1 MPLVLDIADSADS
14 SLDECVDALR
24 ASGFRPGEDES
35 LHHAA
40 RQLRRLGNNPTF
52 LGDRIVEELARRHRE
67 EDQGNSYGAAVLIL
81 APAGGADFFMRA
93 NIWPS
98 ADEHAVR
105 ASSTDS
111 FVYEMP
117 HDHNFNFLT
126 IGYFGPGYW
135 SSYYEYDYAE
145 VAGWS
150 GEPVDLR
157 FVERSRLEPGKLQLY
172 RAHLDV
178 HAQHAPDAM
187 SVSLNIMQTS
197 GSVGWL
203 DQYRFDTA
211 AGRVTQIV
219 SRGSSEAFVRIAAG
233 MGHVEG
239 LDIAER
245 FALHHPSDRMRL
257 ACFGALASAA
267 DDPDR
272 VWARA
277 ESCGSRL
284 VAMEARARRGVLVS

>member
-1 MPLVLDIADSADS
+1 MPLVLDLADDAVS

-24 ASGFRPGEDES
+24 ASGFRPREDES

-40 RQLRRLGNNPTF
+40 LQLRRLGNNPTF

-67 EDQGNSYGAAVLIL
+67 EEEGNSYGAAVLML
-81 APAGGADFFMRA
+81 APSGGADFFMRA

-105 ASSTDS
+105 ASSEDS

-117 HDHNFNFLT
+117 HDHNFSFLT

-135 SSYYEYDYAE
+135 SSYYEYDYEA

-157 FVERSRLEPGKLQLY
+157 FVERSRLEPGKIQLY

-178 HAQHAPDAM
+178 HAQHLPDAM
-187 SVSLNIMQTS
+187 SVSLNVMQTS
-197 GSVGWL
+197 ASVGWL
-203 DQYRFDTA
+203 DQYRFDTG
-211 AGRVTQIV
+211 AGRVTRIV
-219 SRGSSEAFVRIAAG
+219 SHGASEAFVRIAAG
-233 MGHVEG
+233 MRHAEG
-239 LDIAER
+239 LDLAER
-245 FALHHPSDRMRL
+245 FALNHPSDRMRL

-267 DDPDR
+267 EDADE
-272 VWARA
+272 VWRRA
-277 ESCGSRL
+277 ETSGSRL
-284 VAMEARARRGVLVS
+284 VAMEARARRAALVG